1 MINVEE
7 AILPNVPLSN
17 FQLIDAAKKLNLKCF
32 RGELRD
38 ELPKKSRANE
48 YGILNLDT
56 RGHTSRVVRTEGTG
70 GTHWCCWYKMENM
83 KFYFDSYGLPPP
95 TELVNYLKGPVY
107 YNSERVQPDNTVFC
121 GHLCLYVLKKMQDG
135 LGFQEVINTL
145 F

>member
-1 MINVEE
+1 MMISVEGVN
-7 AILPNVPLSN
+7 LPHVPLSDK
-17 FQLIDAAKKLNLKCF
+17 QLIDAVKKLKLKCF
-32 RGELRD
+32 TGVFLRD
-38 ELPKKSRANE
+38 ELPKKINLNE
-48 YGILNLDT
+48 CGIINLDD
-56 RGHTSRVVRTEGTG
+56 GQNG
-70 GTHWCCWYKMENM
+70 GTHWCCWHKMKNK

-95 TELVNYLKGPVY
+95 TELVNYLNSPARGRTGGVY